1 MPNLQRNSGIA
12 FLTGAALT
20 LAGCV
25 ATVAEQA
32 DTTLSDDL
40 VGYPW
45 TGTALVVFSLAGA
58 LTQVAIVFGLL
69 ALRRSGVTASTRA
82 LGVVTAG
89 SALLGVCQLA
99 SIAVG
104 DQRYDEGAGMVV
116 VIGFALASAL
126 VTFGLLAVGI
136 TTLRAGRWTDWRR
149 YAPLA
154 AGSLALCVIPIQ
166 FTSLLWLGVAFYGLG
181 FAVLGVALATAPAT
195 RLQTA

>member
-1 MPNLQRNSGIA
+1 MPNLQRNGGLA

-20 LAGCV
+20 FAGCV
-25 ATVAEQA
+25 ATVLEKA

-45 TGTALVVFSLAGA
+45 EGTALVVFSLVGA
-58 LTQVAIVFGLL
+58 LIQVANVAGLR
-69 ALRRSGVTASTRA
+69 ALRRSEMTASTRA

-89 SALLGVCQLA
+89 SALLGLCQLA

-104 DQRYDEGAGMVV
+104 DQRYYDVAGAIV

-126 VTFGLLAVGI
+126 VTFGLLAVGV

-154 AGSLALCVIPIQ
+154 AGSLAVCVIPIQ

-181 FAVLGVALATAPAT
+181 FAVLGVALATAPSA